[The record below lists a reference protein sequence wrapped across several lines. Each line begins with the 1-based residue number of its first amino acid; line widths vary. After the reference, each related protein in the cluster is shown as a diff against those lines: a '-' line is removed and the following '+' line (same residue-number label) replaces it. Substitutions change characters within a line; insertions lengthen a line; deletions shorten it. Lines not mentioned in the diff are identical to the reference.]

1 MSTSLIFDADLAA
14 TELGKKRRALMPV
27 DAQIVASY
35 LAARSD
41 GDREQMRLLRRNAA
55 ALDPTLVDEL
65 DGFDYLA
72 AA

>member
-1 MSTSLIFDADLAA
+1 MSLYILSDADLGAS
-14 TELGKKRRALMPV
+14 ELGRKRRASMPV

-55 ALDPTLVDEL
+55 SLDPALVDEL
-65 DGFDYLA
+65 DGIDFPA

>member
-1 MSTSLIFDADLAA
+1 MSTTVLSDADVAV
-14 TELGKKRRALMPV
+14 TELGRGRRARMTV
-27 DAQIVASY
+27 EAQIVDAY
-35 LAARSD
+35 LVARAD
-41 GDREQMRLLRRNAA
+41 GDRQQMQALRRNAA